1 MKITVYLVSKFF
13 LIIRYIDD
21 IFMTTNR
28 PIEEINV
35 ELNKAQNKDMNINIE
50 STINTSVHF
59 LDVTITNE
67 NGQLRTSIFHKP
79 TTEPYILPYTSDH
92 PHHVRRNI
100 PYVALLRAARIC
112 SHVNDFNSECIR
124 IDMSLLLNH
133 YPPNFIKKHFHRF
146 FHLNNTLS
154 VFNELNEEVYHRLHN
169 QSLYRLTR
177 REKQLGSIIQDPV
190 RNPMILQPKIWNSD
204 EMYPRYLFDT
214 GLTAHLPKQIYTW
227 WKTLC
232 ISRVTSRKCQ
242 SSNSLKHESY
252 SRKFSY
258 T

>member
-1 MKITVYLVSKFF
+1 
-13 LIIRYIDD
+13 
-21 IFMTTNR
+21 MTTNR
-28 PIEEINV
+28 PTEEINV

-92 PHHVRRNI
+92 PQHVRRNI
-100 PYVALLRAARIC
+100 PYAALLRAARIC

-146 FHLNNTLS
+146 FHLKNVLS
-154 VFNELNEEVYHRLHN
+154 VFNELNEKVYHRLHK
-169 QSLYRLTR
+169 QLLHEPTR
-177 REKQLGSIIQDPV
+177 REKQLGSMMQDPV
-190 RNPMILQPKIWNSD
+190 RKSNGITTKDMEFRRHVS
-204 EMYPRYLFDT
+204 
-214 GLTAHLPKQIYTW
+214 
-227 WKTLC
+227 TLC
-232 ISRVTSRKCQ
+232 I
-242 SSNSLKHESY
+242 
-252 SRKFSY
+252 
-258 T
+258 